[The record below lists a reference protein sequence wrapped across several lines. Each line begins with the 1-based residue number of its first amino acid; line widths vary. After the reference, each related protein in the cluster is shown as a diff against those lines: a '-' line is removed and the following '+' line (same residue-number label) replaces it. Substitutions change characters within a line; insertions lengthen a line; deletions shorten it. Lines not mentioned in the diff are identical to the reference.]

1 MDNEVDREHVERE
14 KGFIRGR
21 PRSRRDGPKEVSM
34 PKEEEGHHCGGGC
47 GCGHGGFW
55 KGLVVGILL
64 AAAIRVLIGGCMG
77 CGMKGPCPMMKGQ
90 PPMMEKAK

>member
-1 MDNEVDREHVERE
+1 MV
-14 KGFIRGR
+14 
-21 PRSRRDGPKEVSM
+21 PKEVRM
-34 PKEEEGHHCGGGC
+34 PNREAEGHHCGCGC

-64 AAAIRVLIGGCMG
+64 AAAIRILVGGGMG

-90 PPMMEKAK
+90 PPMMEKSK